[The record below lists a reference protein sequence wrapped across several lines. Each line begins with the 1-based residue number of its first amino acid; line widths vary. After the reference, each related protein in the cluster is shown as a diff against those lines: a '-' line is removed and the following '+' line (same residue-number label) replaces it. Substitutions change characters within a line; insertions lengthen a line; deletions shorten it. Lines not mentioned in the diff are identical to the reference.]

1 MLKKFLAIFMAVV
14 FLALAGCSSTDNNS
28 SNDSNEN
35 DEQFT
40 VTQSLQLLYCANDT
54 MNPYKTISKLNA
66 ELAYLLFE
74 PLFKVDNNF
83 EPLPVIAKSASI
95 KDKVCTVTLRDAV
108 FSDNTKVSA
117 DDVVYSYNLA
127 KKSERFSPYFYEVE
141 SVSALDSVTVV
152 FTLKQNDPY
161 FTNLLTF
168 PIIKTGSDNLKNEDN
183 VELVPIGCGPFVF
196 GSEGESLVPNE
207 TYFNKITSISKINL
221 INAPDNES
229 MTHYVEVGA
238 TDLYYTQT
246 VDNDI
251 IRMSGKKASVNLNN
265 LVYIGINHNYQP
277 LKSATLRYILS
288 SAVSRSQIAEKAFYS
303 NATPANGF
311 FHPVWNEVSGFQTMQ
326 SSADLKISVEN
337 LGNIGYNILNADGY
351 YENSSGKIL
360 ELTLMVNKENTEKV
374 AVAELIAS
382 QLKAAGIKIQINAVS
397 SSQYYSN
404 LKNGYFQLYLGE
416 IKLLPNMDISPLVI
430 KGKSAAYGM
439 VDARGNENTE
449 ESSESYITETSYVS
463 VVKGFLSGENT
474 SADVA
479 SALLASMP
487 VIPLVYRNSI
497 AFYSNRVESV
507 ENISSC
513 DIFLWLDKYKVT
525 K

>member
-1 MLKKFLAIFMAVV
+1 
-14 FLALAGCSSTDNNS
+14 
-28 SNDSNEN
+28 
-35 DEQFT
+35 
-40 VTQSLQLLYCANDT
+40 
-54 MNPYKTISKLNA
+54 
-66 ELAYLLFE
+66 
-74 PLFKVDNNF
+74 
-83 EPLPVIAKSASI
+83 
-95 KDKVCTVTLRDAV
+95 
-108 FSDNTKVSA
+108 
-117 DDVVYSYNLA
+117 
-127 KKSERFSPYFYEVE
+127 
-141 SVSALDSVTVV
+141 
-152 FTLKQNDPY
+152 
-161 FTNLLTF
+161 
-168 PIIKTGSDNLKNEDN
+168 
-183 VELVPIGCGPFVF
+183 
-196 GSEGESLVPNE
+196 
-207 TYFNKITSISKINL
+207 
-221 INAPDNES
+221 
-229 MTHYVEVGA
+229 
-238 TDLYYTQT
+238 
-246 VDNDI
+246 
-251 IRMSGKKASVNLNN
+251 
-265 LVYIGINHNYQP
+265 
-277 LKSATLRYILS
+277 
-288 SAVSRSQIAEKAFYS
+288 
-303 NATPANGF
+303 
-311 FHPVWNEVSGFQTMQ
+311 MQ

-382 QLKAAGIKIQINAVS
+382 QLKAAGIKIRINAVS

-439 VDARGNENTE
+439 VDARGDENSE